1 MHLTILVWKHASSG
15 PTWAYIHV
23 TECLCQQ
30 QYMYRLIGPTTQ
42 PEKVVRSGSAACDM
56 ADRQS
61 AKVLK
66 KASSPPREGSTLSW
80 QYKGGGGGG
89 AWGRWRG
96 GSGGGGG
103 RCRECAWKLRR
114 RPSAAP
120 ASASAHAHPPCCP
133 PRLQAHSFA
142 ISPQSAAYSCLWC
155 STCCKCLV
163 KLAWCAN
170 PKLCLP
176 RPSCYLIS
184 AG

>member
-89 AWGRWRG
+89 CLGEVAGGERG
-96 GSGGGGG
+96 GRRAVSGM
-103 RCRECAWKLRR
+103 RMEAAKASIS
-114 RPSAAP
+114 SARLCLSACSSSLLPPP
-120 ASASAHAHPPCCP
+120 AAGTLVCH
-133 PRLQAHSFA
+133 
-142 ISPQSAAYSCLWC
+142 QSTVSCLQ
-155 STCCKCLV
+155 
-163 KLAWCAN
+163 
-170 PKLCLP
+170 LP
-176 RPSCYLIS
+176 VVQHLL
-184 AG
+184 